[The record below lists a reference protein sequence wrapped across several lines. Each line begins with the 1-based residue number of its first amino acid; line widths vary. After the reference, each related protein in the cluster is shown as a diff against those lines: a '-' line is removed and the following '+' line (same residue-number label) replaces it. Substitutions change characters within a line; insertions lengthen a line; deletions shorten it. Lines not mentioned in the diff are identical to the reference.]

1 MDIIKPIFLNLD
13 IPEDVYNKMI
23 GKSIPT
29 KFKNEVDINT
39 LSYLK
44 ISYWGFDDKVHV
56 GEMIVNKKVA
66 DEVIDIFKEL
76 YDAKYKIE
84 KIKLIDE
91 YNADDEKSMEDN
103 NSSAFCYRK
112 IANSSNLSNHAKGL
126 AIDINPLYNPYIV
139 GNSISPENAK
149 KYADRSKSDS
159 RYIKKGDVVYNAFI
173 KRGWTWGGSWSN
185 KKDYQHFEKNI

>member
-1 MDIIKPIFLNLD
+1 MDIIKPIFFYLD

>member
-159 RYIKKGDVVYNAFI
+159 RYIKKGDVCYNAFK